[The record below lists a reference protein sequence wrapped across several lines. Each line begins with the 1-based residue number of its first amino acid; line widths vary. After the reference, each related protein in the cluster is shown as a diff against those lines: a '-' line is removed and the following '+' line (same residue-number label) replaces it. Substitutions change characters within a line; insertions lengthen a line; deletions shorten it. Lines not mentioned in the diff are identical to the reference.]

1 MESAIVILVVG
12 LLLGVEWLLLRGA
25 RGMGDDHLGHPH
37 SGRDDEHGEDG
48 LGGDSVEGGSGEWTL
63 LDLSATG

>member
-12 LLLGVEWLLLRGA
+12 LFLGVEWLLLRGA

-48 LGGDSVEGGSGEWTL
+48 LGGDGVEGGSGKWRL
-63 LDLSATG
+63 PDLSNTG

>member
-25 RGMGDDHLGHPH
+25 RGMGDGHLGHPH
-37 SGRDDEHGEDG
+37 SGRDDEHREDG
-48 LGGDSVEGGSGEWTL
+48 LGGDGVEGGSGEWTL
-63 LDLSATG
+63 PDLPDIG

>member
-1 MESAIVILVVG
+1 MEGAIVILVVG

-48 LGGDSVEGGSGEWTL
+48 LGGDGVEGGSGEWTL
-63 LDLSATG
+63 PDLSDTG